1 MREIGGKRR
10 ILCACCIV
18 LLALALQGCR
28 EEEQG
33 QVLLY
38 EKGTYLGKAD
48 QTLTK
53 TQREALRHRT
63 SLQRGQ

>member
-1 MREIGGKRR
+1 MREIDGKRR
-10 ILCACCIV
+10 ILSVCCIV
-18 LLALALQGCR
+18 LLSLALQACR

-38 EKGTYLGKAD
+38 EKGTYLGKVD

-53 TQREALRHRT
+53 AQREALRHRT